1 MKTFKDDAGATW
13 VASVRER
20 VGDDYKGRFWL
31 VLAPEEGEQDGE
43 VELED
48 VRWNS
53 LKTAER
59 TLGTMSAGEL
69 KRRLRW
75 ARARVG

>member
-1 MKTFKDDAGATW
+1 MKTFRDDTGVTW

-20 VGDDYKGRFWL
+20 TGDDYKGRFWL
-31 VLAPEEGEQDGE
+31 VMAPEDGNDGGE

-59 TLGTMSAGEL
+59 TLATMSAGEL

-75 ARARVG
+75 AKARVG

>member
-1 MKTFKDDAGATW
+1 M
-13 VASVRER
+13 
-20 VGDDYKGRFWL
+20 
-31 VLAPEEGEQDGE
+31 APEEGNNGSE

-59 TLGTMSAGEL
+59 TLATMSAGEL

-75 ARARVG
+75 AKARVG